1 MDIPELLVAILGV
14 NPEGIDGRTAIQK
27 LGYFCSVRL
36 KEEVGYGPD
45 FYGPYSPLVA
55 AHIQDLVGMDFIGEK
70 ARRTLHGRVMYSY
83 YLTEDG
89 EELARG
95 IHEANPEIYSA
106 IKEVVETCSNVVNN
120 NIYVLSWAAK
130 IHFIVSQT
138 KKPISYTEAIQL
150 GQEFGWELN
159 PSKIESAAKL
169 LQALNLIKSH

>member
-1 MDIPELLVAILGV
+1 MDIPELLVAILSI
-14 NPEGIDGRTAIQK
+14 NAEGIGGRTAIQK

-36 KEEVGYGPD
+36 NEEFGYGPD
-45 FYGPYSPLVA
+45 FYGPYSSLVA

-89 EELARG
+89 EELARD
-95 IHEANPEIYSA
+95 IQEKNPKIYSA
-106 IKEVVETCSNVVNN
+106 IKEVVETCSEVVNN

-130 IHFIVSQT
+130 VHFILSQT
-138 KKPISYTEAIQL
+138 ETPISYKEAIQI

-159 PSKIESAAKL
+159 SNKIESAARL
-169 LQALNLIKSH
+169 LQALNLIKAK